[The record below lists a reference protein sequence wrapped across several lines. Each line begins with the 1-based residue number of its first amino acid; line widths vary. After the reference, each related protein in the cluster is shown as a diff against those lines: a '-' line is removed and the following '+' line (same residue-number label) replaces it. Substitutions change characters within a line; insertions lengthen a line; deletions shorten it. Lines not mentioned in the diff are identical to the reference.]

1 MRFDHSLRLTKVL
14 LALNVLSFVVLLFA
28 SGQSDFH
35 FHQGFFK
42 IHPGGDD
49 SEPTGLHGVRP
60 LKDLPFIHQQPA
72 RAGGLVV
79 GEVAEHVLG
88 DVRVVEH
95 RSFGLKPHE
104 GVIDLRG
111 TIAQGLDLG
120 PRQYDAALQRVF
132 EKIVAL
138 GAAVA
143 GLLVTRFIRFLGHRW
158 RQKTPE

>member
-1 MRFDHSLRLTKVL
+1 
-14 LALNVLSFVVLLFA
+14 
-28 SGQSDFH
+28 
-35 FHQGFFK
+35 
-42 IHPGGDD
+42 
-49 SEPTGLHGVRP
+49 
-60 LKDLPFIHQQPA
+60 
-72 RAGGLVV
+72 VV

-143 GLLVTRFIRFLGHRW
+143 GLLVTVFLAIDGDKKR
-158 RQKTPE
+158 RNSRRCEIEMKKP